1 MVPVRQQ
8 FTGSVDEFVSQVWD
22 FLDDADA
29 AQRCFLAHVAVLA
42 VEQRGHL
49 GGDVTRH
56 LRGAYVPQGAQRE
69 ARDEMVSVH
78 KTRCRCQS
86 NCAYVR
92 ELK

>member
-29 AQRCFLAHVAVLA
+29 AQRCFLADVAVLA